1 MMTMKAL
8 NTIKNDLN
16 IGMDFDTALAVV
28 TTYTTDFDVTTPDD
42 DNYGT
47 IVIGNL
53 YGNSLTLT
61 FDDNDLLEHIDL
73 DNGDWD

>member
-1 MMTMKAL
+1 MMTMKTL
-8 NTIKNDLN
+8 NTIKNALN

-28 TTYTTDFDVTTPDD
+28 TTYTANFDVTTPDD

-61 FDDNDLLEHIDL
+61 FNDNDLLADIDL